1 MFISVAARK
10 MRMAISLRLAAINFI
25 GPSADG
31 SVFFDFLAMGAGLL
45 AKVPLKAKP
54 QRAELSNDSA
64 LLHTCK
70 MPLFLTL

>member
-54 QRAELSNDSA
+54 QRAEFYHDSA
-64 LLHTCK
+64 LIPPPNS
-70 MPLFLTL
+70 PLLLSS

>member
-1 MFISVAARK
+1 VAARK

-31 SVFFDFLAMGAGLL
+31 LVFLDFLAMGAGLL

-54 QRAELSNDSA
+54 QRIDLHHDSA
-64 LLHTCK
+64 LLPHPK
-70 MPLFLTL
+70 SPQLLSS